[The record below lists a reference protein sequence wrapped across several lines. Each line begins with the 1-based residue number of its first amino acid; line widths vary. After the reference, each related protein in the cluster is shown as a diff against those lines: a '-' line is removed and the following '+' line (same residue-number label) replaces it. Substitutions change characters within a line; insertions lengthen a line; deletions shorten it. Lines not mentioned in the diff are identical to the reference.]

1 MTTGIQQIN
10 LYVPELRPRRDA
22 LTAGL
27 VISLAVVLVIIAV
40 LLFGWQQWRQ
50 AQLTQELAVIEE
62 RIRVQVQRTEA
73 LEQEAASRVT
83 DAALLREAGSREEQA
98 TQMLQLLAFMQQ
110 VTLGNMA
117 GYSEHLKDL
126 SRASFQGIWLT
137 DIALEGDANTVSL
150 QGFVTSPAMLPDYV
164 SRLGGGRSALSTRP
178 FHRLTTSRAPDES
191 GNHAF
196 VLEASL

>member
-10 LYVPELRPRRDA
+10 LYVPELRPQRDA
-22 LTAGL
+22 VTAGRVTLLTVLL
-27 VISLAVVLVIIAV
+27 VLIAV
-40 LLFGWQQWRQ
+40 LFFGWQQWRQ
-50 AQLTQELAVIEE
+50 TQLSRELAMIDEQ
-62 RIRVQVQRTEA
+62 VQVQTQRTEA
-73 LEQEAASRVT
+73 LEQEAASLAT

-98 TQMLQLLAFMQQ
+98 TQMQQLLAFMQQ
-110 VTLGNMA
+110 VTLGNMT

-137 DIALEGDANTVSL
+137 DIALEGDASTVSL

-164 SRLGGGRSALSTRP
+164 TRLGAGRSALSVRP
-178 FHRLTTSRAPDES
+178 FHRLSTSRAPDES

-196 VLEASL
+196 ELQASQ